1 MLKAI
6 AGCLSQRRGLRTLIR
21 DPQQD
26 RVLLVRCPALPL
38 TPPSPQPP
46 RAAQAPRGR
55 RPAAC
60 SGPPALVAAEEEA
73 PRHEIALG
81 DDEEGVAGEGD
92 GERGLRG

>member
-1 MLKAI
+1 MDS
-6 AGCLSQRRGLRTLIR
+6 GPLSEIPSRTVSCSSA
-21 DPQQD
+21 
-26 RVLLVRCPALPL
+26 VLLSPSRHPPHSPPVPL
-38 TPPSPQPP
+38 RRPG
-46 RAAQAPRGR
+46 GR